1 MLVYGR
7 ISLENFNK
15 GMVIGLYLPSFSLDG
30 KVAVVT
36 GAGRGIGRALA
47 IGLAEAGADV
57 ALIARTESDLEK
69 TAGIIKEMGRSTV
82 TIRTDVTSR
91 EEVHNAI
98 SNIDSEWGRID
109 VLINNA
115 GMNIRSKALEV
126 TDDEWQRIMDTNLK
140 SAFMMSQEV
149 GALMKEQGTGGR
161 IINIASVAGH
171 VALRTGVVYAATKA
185 ALIQMTK
192 VLAMEWGQYGIN
204 VNSIGPWYFK
214 TPLTEKL
221 LADEDYL
228 KDILAVTPLNRI
240 GELPELVGPAV
251 FLSSEAGSYVTG
263 QTLFVDGGMT
273 IHGF

>member
-1 MLVYGR
+1 
-7 ISLENFNK
+7 
-15 GMVIGLYLPSFSLDG
+15 LYLPSFQLEN

-36 GAGRGIGRALA
+36 GAGRGIGRAIA
-47 IGLAEAGADV
+47 IGMAEAGADV
-57 ALIARTESDLEK
+57 VLLSRTEGDLREVAAEILK
-69 TAGIIKEMGRSTV
+69 LGRRS
-82 TIRTDVTSR
+82 IYIQTDVTSR
-91 EEVHNAI
+91 DDVKKAVKAI
-98 SNIDSEWGRID
+98 QSEFNRID
-109 VLINNA
+109 FLINNA

-126 TDDEWQRIMDTNLK
+126 TDDEWQKIMDTNLK

-149 GALMKEQGTGGR
+149 GKLMKENGTSGR
-161 IINIASVAGH
+161 IINISSVAGH

-185 ALIQMTK
+185 AIIQMTK
-192 VLAMEWGQYGIN
+192 VLALEWGQYGIN

-221 LADEDYL
+221 LQDKEYVSE
-228 KDILAVTPLNRI
+228 ILSVTPLKRV

-251 FLSSEAGSYVTG
+251 FLCSDAASYITG

>member
-1 MLVYGR
+1 M
-7 ISLENFNK
+7 F
-15 GMVIGLYLPSFSLDG
+15 LPSFSLGG

-47 IGLAEAGADV
+47 IGFAEAGADV
-57 ALIARTESDLEK
+57 ALIARTEGDLK
-69 TAGIIKEMGRSTV
+69 DTAGIIKEMGREALP
-82 TIRTDVTSR
+82 IRADVTSG
-91 EEVHNAI
+91 EEIHNAI
-98 SNIDSEWGRID
+98 SRIHGKWGEID

-126 TDDEWQRIMDTNLK
+126 SEQEWQTIMDTNLK

-149 GALMKEQGTGGR
+149 GALMKEQDTGGR

-171 VALRTGVVYAATKA
+171 VALRTGVVYASTKA
-185 ALIQMTK
+185 AMIQMTK

-221 LADEDYL
+221 LADEEYL
-228 KDILAVTPLNRI
+228 RDILAVTPLDRV

-251 FLSSEAGSYVTG
+251 FLSSDAGSYVTG